1 MSIYD
6 ADGNALYAAYDADG
20 NALPKAYDADGNVI
34 WTAEPITLKVMT
46 YNVGGWYIGSGT
58 NVPADKKNFF
68 YAMQTGM
75 IEDNDPDILIIQEYL
90 ANFSADGTSALTML
104 QGLFPYVHTKT
115 SGKYSGRAICSKYPI
130 TNYVEHA
137 YSVHGSGVSPYYDS
151 CTITKNGVA
160 LTIVDTHLDTDATRR
175 AQHIQELIPF
185 LETLDRFIIGGDFN
199 TMIIP
204 STANTSSSNYIN
216 YVKPFVDAGF
226 NTANF
231 QDVENGFK
239 VTYIDNDWYG
249 YLDDIYTSSNIFV
262 SNVYVDTTKEDE
274 IATIGTRLDHMP
286 LIATVTI

>member
-1 MSIYD
+1 MSIYNV
-6 ADGNALYAAYDADG
+6 DGAVLTAAYDADG
-20 NALPKAYDADGNVI
+20 NIPTKAYDADGNVI

-104 QGLFPYVHTKT
+104 QELFPYVHTEV
-115 SGKYSGRAICSKYPI
+115 SGTYYGRAVCSKYPI
-130 TNYVEHA
+130 TNYTKRYFSNDA
-137 YSVHGSGVSPYYDS
+137 NRYYDT
-151 CTITKNGVA
+151 CTITVNGIPV
-160 LTIVDTHLDTDATRR
+160 TIMDTHLDTDATKR
-175 AQHIQELIPF
+175 AANITELVPF
-185 LETLDRFIIGGDFN
+185 LESLDRFIVGGDFN
-199 TMIIP
+199 TMI
-204 STANTSSSNYIN
+204 TVAGTDTENYVA
-216 YVKPFVDAGF
+216 YVKPFIDAGF

-231 QDVENGFK
+231 RDVADGFK
-239 VTYIDNDWYG
+239 VTYMDSGWNGMLDN
-249 YLDDIYTSSNIFV
+249 IYTSSNLSI